1 MKEDHIRV
9 QPPVIPSGEISIPEA
24 SHFNLSNGADAF
36 LLEAGTG
43 DVVRIEFIFPAGQ
56 IREYLPL
63 ISSTTNLMLQEG
75 SENYS
80 ASELHEQI
88 DFYGAFIHLYSER
101 DRAGLVVFS
110 LNRHVAKILELSR
123 EILFRPVFPAEELR
137 ALMRKRLQWFRINR
151 EKMQNLAM
159 DNFFEMIFGK
169 KHQYGRQITEEDF
182 GRIFPAMLADFHKA
196 FYRPEEMTI
205 IVSGKIPPVTRQIL
219 EDEFGKLSAPEVYR
233 EEYSTAIM
241 GAARKKKHI
250 EKPGSVQTAI
260 RIGSPTINKRHP
272 DYPGLKITDT
282 ILGGYFGSRLM
293 RNIREEKGYTYG
305 IRSGVS
311 SLELSGYKIISTEVG
326 SMYLEDSLHEI
337 YNEIRKLQGEFT
349 EKEELD
355 SVRNY
360 MLGEMIRM
368 FDGPFSLAESF
379 KSAWEFGLGSS
390 YYYRFIEKIR
400 TIDADEIKSLA
411 STYYNIDDL
420 YQVTAGSKMNE

>member
-1 MKEDHIRV
+1 MKEDLIRV
-9 QPPVIPSGEISIPEA
+9 QPPVIPSGDISIPEA
-24 SHFNLSNGADAF
+24 LHFNLDNGADVF
-36 LLEAGTG
+36 VLEAGTG
-43 DVVRIEFIFPAGQ
+43 DVVRIEFVFRAGQ

-63 ISSTTNLMLQEG
+63 LSSTTNLMLQEG

-80 ASELHEQI
+80 SSELHEQI

-110 LNRHVAKILELSR
+110 LNRHVAKIMELCR

-151 EKMQNLAM
+151 EKMQNLAL

-169 KHQYGRQITEEDF
+169 KHQYGRKVSEEDF
-182 GRIFPAMLADFHKA
+182 ARIFPAMLADFHAA

-205 IVSGKIPPVTRQIL
+205 IVSGKIPPGTIQIL
-219 EDEFGKLSAPEVYR
+219 EDEFGKLRSPEVYR
-233 EEYSTAIM
+233 EEFSTGIL
-241 GAARKKKHI
+241 GAGRKKKHV
-250 EKPGSVQTAI
+250 EKPGAVQTAI

-311 SLELSGYKIISTEVG
+311 SLDLSGYKIISTEVG
-326 SMYLEDSLHEI
+326 SMYLKNALEEI
-337 YNEIRKLQGEFT
+337 YKEIRKLQTEFT
-349 EKEELD
+349 AKEELD

-379 KSAWEFGLGSS
+379 KSAWEFGLGSK

-411 STYYNIDDL
+411 STYYNIDEI
-420 YQVTAGSKMNE
+420 YQVTAGSKIND

>member
-1 MKEDHIRV
+1 MKEDLIRV
-9 QPPVIPSGEISIPEA
+9 QPPVVPAGNISIPEA
-24 SHFNLSNGADAF
+24 SHLSLPNGADVF

-43 DVVRIEFIFPAGQ
+43 DVVRIEFIFHAGQ
-56 IREYLPL
+56 IKEYLPL
-63 ISSTTNLMLQEG
+63 LSSTTNLMLQEG
-75 SENYS
+75 SENYTS
-80 ASELHEQI
+80 SELHALL
-88 DFYGAFIHLYSER
+88 DFYGAFIHLYSDK

-110 LNRHVAKILELSR
+110 LNRHVAKIMELSR
-123 EILFRPVFPAEELR
+123 EILFRPVFPGEELR

-169 KHQYGRQITEEDF
+169 KHQYGRRVKEEDF
-182 GRIFPAMLADFHKA
+182 AKIFPVMLTDFHSA

-205 IVSGKIPPVTRQIL
+205 IVSGKIPAGTRQIL
-219 EDEFGKLSAPEVYR
+219 ENEFGNLSSPEVYR
-233 EEYSTAIM
+233 EEFSTTIM
-241 GAARKKKHI
+241 GSGRHKKHI

-272 DYPGLKITDT
+272 DYPGLKVTDT

-305 IRSGVS
+305 IRSGIS
-311 SLELSGYKIISTEVG
+311 SLDLSGYKVISTEVG
-326 SMYLEDSLHEI
+326 SMYLKNSLDEI
-337 YNEIRKLQGEFT
+337 YKEIRKLQTEFT
-349 EKEELD
+349 AKEELD

-360 MLGEMIRM
+360 MLGEMIRI

-390 YYYRFIEKIR
+390 YYYNFIEKIR
-400 TIDADEIKSLA
+400 TIDGDEIKSLA

-420 YQVTAGSKMNE
+420 YQVTSGSKMNE